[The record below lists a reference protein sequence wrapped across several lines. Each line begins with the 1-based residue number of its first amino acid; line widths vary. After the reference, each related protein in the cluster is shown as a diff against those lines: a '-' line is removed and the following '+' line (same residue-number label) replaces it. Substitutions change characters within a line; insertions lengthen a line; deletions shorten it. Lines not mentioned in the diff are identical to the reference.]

1 MKLKLAIAKCVVKR
15 RIKQLKKELKRMTV
29 KGTRLMIRGP
39 EDEPVEVY
47 VYRPNTID
55 NAMLIIFN
63 AHFGA

>member
-1 MKLKLAIAKCVVKR
+1 
-15 RIKQLKKELKRMTV
+15 
-29 KGTRLMIRGP
+29 MIRCP

-63 AHFGA
+63 AHVGA